1 MAGLI
6 LASAS
11 PRRREL
17 LARVG
22 IAFEVDAADVDETRR
37 GGESPTDY
45 ALRVAGDKA
54 AAVAARHPG
63 DFVLA
68 ADTIVVVGT
77 SVLGKAADEG
87 EARKMLERIGGRS
100 HTVTTAVC
108 LLLPGGKPR
117 RSVTSTEVVVRPIA
131 RPEIDAYL
139 ASGEWRGK
147 AGAYAAQGI
156 AAGFITGIRG
166 SYTNVVGLPLAEVVV
181 ALQQA
186 GAPGA
191 DLARGIPG

>member
-1 MAGLI
+1 LATLI

-22 IAFEVDAADVDETRR
+22 VPFQVDAADVDETRHP
-37 GGESPTDY
+37 GERPTDY
-45 ALRVAGDKA
+45 AMRVAGDKA
-54 AAVAARHPG
+54 AAVVIRHPG
-63 DFVLA
+63 AFVLA

-77 SVLGKAADEG
+77 TVLGKAADAA
-87 EARKMLERIGGRS
+87 EARRMLERISGRS

-108 LLLPGGKPR
+108 LVPPGAKPR
-117 RSVTSTEVVVRPIA
+117 RSSTSTEVIVRPLQRA
-131 RPEIDAYL
+131 EIDAYV
-139 ASGEWRGK
+139 ASGEWQGK

-156 AAGFITGIRG
+156 AAAFITGIRG
-166 SYTNVVGLPLAEVVV
+166 SYTNVVGLPLAEVIV
-181 ALQQA
+181 ALKEA

-191 DLARGIPG
+191 DLAKGEPA